1 MYVLVCACV
10 CCVFVCVCVCAK
22 TPVFGHSSTLSVIVW
37 MPQANA
43 DKMIEESRDIP
54 GVEDTGKLN
63 ATEQGQAHHWGDKK

>member
-1 MYVLVCACV
+1 
-10 CCVFVCVCVCAK
+10 
-22 TPVFGHSSTLSVIVW
+22 

>member
-1 MYVLVCACV
+1 M
-10 CCVFVCVCVCAK
+10 FVCVCVCAK